1 MKYLFHLLRTPPI
14 PSIKISNKIIKI
26 SNKIRVK
33 NMLTFRTHLLLIK
46 KLTTR
51 QKKKLTNYLLTK
63 DPSQGK
69 IVFNKVSKINSR
81 TNS

>member
-33 NMLTFRTHLLLIK
+33 NMLTFRTHLLVIK

-51 QKKKLTNYLLTK
+51 QKKN
-63 DPSQGK
+63 
-69 IVFNKVSKINSR
+69 
-81 TNS
+81 